1 MLLSD
6 VELVKSAQRGDVAGL
21 GILLERHR
29 ALLYAIALNILG
41 YTPQAQDAVQDTF
54 LIAMR
59 KIGQLREP
67 ESVGGWL
74 RAIVRNVC
82 LSQLRKG
89 QGEILLD
96 DLATRPVKESTETSG
111 EEILDRLVL
120 REWVWTALEELPE
133 DMRVTAILRYF
144 SSYAASYEEISSIL
158 GVPVGTVRSRLNKVK
173 VRLADA
179 LLKTAE
185 LEHDEARRL
194 TDSQTR
200 FFTAALDEFNRKR
213 DCEMLVDPFSEDLV
227 ETFSDGNVRHGRAVL
242 VSELEGDLEDGIK
255 VHLTNVLAS
264 KDITVMEG
272 DFENP
277 PDNPFHCPPAISW
290 VFFYRD
296 GTIRQA
302 RRRFASRTEKGQLDQ
317 EWEANA

>member
-1 MLLSD
+1 MLSD
-6 VELVKSAQRGDVAGL
+6 AELVRAAQRGDVAGL

-29 ALLYAIALNILG
+29 APLYATALNILG

-54 LIAMR
+54 LVAMR

-82 LSQLRKG
+82 LSQLKRD
-89 QGEILLD
+89 QGEILFD
-96 DLATRPVKESTETSG
+96 DLATRSIKEPAETSG

-120 REWVWTALEELPE
+120 REWVWTALQELPE
-133 DMRVTAILRYF
+133 EMRVTAILRYF
-144 SSYAASYEEISSIL
+144 STYAASYEEISSLL
-158 GVPVGTVRSRLNKVK
+158 GVPVGTVRSRLNKAK
-173 VRLADA
+173 ARLARA
-179 LLKTAE
+179 LLKTAQ

-194 TDSQTR
+194 TVSRAR
-200 FFTAALDEFNRKR
+200 FFNAALDEFNRKR
-213 DCEMLVDPFSEDLV
+213 DCEMLVDTFSEDLV
-227 ETFSDGNVRHGRAVL
+227 EIFSSGNVRHGRAVL
-242 VSELEGDLEDGIK
+242 ESELQGDLEDGIK

-264 KDITVMEG
+264 KDVTVMEG

-290 VFFYRD
+290 VFFYR
-296 GTIRQA
+296 GVSIRQA
-302 RRRFASRTEKGQLDQ
+302 RRRFALRGEKGQLDQ
-317 EWEANA
+317 QWEANS